1 MSINKTL
8 GYNNFKFYTKDST
21 SHFQVLISLIHNCDS
36 FCDFEQKRHF
46 QIDLFNNMD
55 EFEFFELC
63 SDIEGYYYDTRSG
76 VIYKLSSETNR
87 IPGVPTKSDLLR
99 VREKREFLAFRNYE
113 VSQFNAS
120 KLRKRYRYKCNS
132 LASIHQHATY
142 SKWEAHQFMECAI
155 RDAFDAGNYELRK
168 KTHFP
173 LNASMKCL
181 FMDAYCEN
189 DALLSIWNLNG
200 KLFSHLGYP
209 YAYSQHFLDILVSSE
224 LHFNDETIFYEN
236 ACLCETALDGIK
248 FFVAGRTDSSN
259 NCSLFEAAFSRE
271 STSQLLPLTRKA
283 GINGCASVTAMEY
296 NNYCKTLFICCG
308 NYIAILASNG
318 FIFKTMLRFRNFAE
332 TMAINKDGSCVY
344 VGMSGFEV
352 IRHDIREAFRKAVFR
367 DVVSVRACSLKLCE
381 RDNSIIML
389 SFNGEMQEVDLRT
402 GKTLITYERHCN
414 RGFKLPLIMDP
425 EERVILSTGAD
436 GIVRVWSKL
445 TGELVQIIDVSSP
458 ITDKFSIPQIAC
470 TNIFK
475 KRIRPAEVIV
485 AREGGY
491 RLYQLK

>member
-1 MSINKTL
+1 
-8 GYNNFKFYTKDST
+8 
-21 SHFQVLISLIHNCDS
+21 
-36 FCDFEQKRHF
+36 
-46 QIDLFNNMD
+46 MD

-76 VIYKLSSETNR
+76 VIYKLSSEANR

-209 YAYSQHFLDILVSSE
+209 YAYSQHFLDVLVSSE

-236 ACLCETALDGIK
+236 ACLCETALD
-248 FFVAGRTDSSN
+248 
-259 NCSLFEAAFSRE
+259 
-271 STSQLLPLTRKA
+271 
-283 GINGCASVTAMEY
+283 
-296 NNYCKTLFICCG
+296 
-308 NYIAILASNG
+308 AILASNS

-332 TMAINKDGSCVY
+332 TMAVNKDGSCVY

-475 KRIRPAEVIV
+475 KGIRPAEVIV